1 MAQAN
6 IQLSAHQLYMP
17 VLWSLIYIG
26 FLLISRSVQQVDLD
40 TRMLSVILP
49 LLLLGVIALTRFL
62 SSSLP
67 LKLAILPLVFIML
80 ITVISGIAC
89 HQTIL
94 ANLRTEQSPGYVNH
108 MRYYSISEPRFDA
121 LRDIAQRHGIG
132 RGDIV
137 LTDSPRPQIL
147 NYFFG
152 EAIVK
157 SIPYLDGKVDF
168 GALESLEKKRLLG
181 IIYRPDINKE
191 LILEYPVNQSLIRAT
206 EIKDEHTHLLFI
218 EFPAP

>member
-1 MAQAN
+1 
-6 IQLSAHQLYMP
+6 MP

-67 LKLAILPLVFIML
+67 LTSATLPLVCITL
-80 ITVISGIAC
+80 IAVISGIAC

-94 ANLRTEQSPGYVNH
+94 SNLRTEQSPGYVNH
-108 MRYYSISEPRFDA
+108 MRYYSITEPRFDD
-121 LRDIAQRHGIG
+121 LRDIAQRLDIG

-137 LTDSPRPQIL
+137 LTDNPRPQIL

-168 GALESLEKKRLLG
+168 GALALLKKKRLMG
-181 IIYRPDINKE
+181 VIYRPDINRE
-191 LILEYPVNQSLIRAT
+191 LILEYPGNEVPLRAT
-206 EIKDEHTHLLFI
+206 HVKNQHAQFLFV
-218 EFPAP
+218 EFPAQ